1 MTLNRTKNLI
11 VLLLSCIPCIATA
24 FQSNLPHQHQHQHQ
38 YYPRLHSSPKL
49 PQPQQLQML
58 PISAA
63 PIGSIGVLCFV
74 VLIHEAGHYLAAR
87 TLGMKVSEFS
97 IGVGPKLLGFQALG
111 NDFSLRAFPL
121 GGYVRFPENYN
132 NTLVQLE
139 LDRRDQE
146 NEILQ
151 KDNAYNTNNN
161 NDNNN
166 NNGRDVYGNPDL
178 VAGLLNILSFGTYNK
193 SVEKLLEQQQV
204 QQEEK
209 KTKSSIPWYKQD
221 FSKRRS
227 TKKSTQK
234 IPQKPFQI
242 DYYSDPDLLQNRPWP
257 QRAAVIG
264 GGVVFNFILAFAI
277 YFGEITTT
285 GLARPTFGN
294 GAVVASTPK
303 AASAG
308 ILRQGDLI
316 TQVNGQSLSST
327 ERVTAA
333 VAQQS
338 ITDFITKIRDTT
350 DDETLTLAIVRANQK
365 LDVTIQPTKSTETSP
380 KSIGVMLKPNFL
392 SVTRIQTKNIPEAA
406 TLAAKSVQEITTATA
421 QGLGGFLGKLVQG
434 KGAPAGQGI
443 SGPVGLIRTGSEIV
457 STNDLATIV
466 TFAAAISV
474 NLAVVNSLPLPALDG
489 GQMIFILFEAVTGRK
504 VDQRLQESITSAA
517 VLLLLLLTVGTT
529 FSDVESILR

>member
-1 MTLNRTKNLI
+1 MTLNRTTILI
-11 VLLLSCIPCIATA
+11 LLFSCIQCITTA
-24 FQSNLPHQHQHQHQ
+24 FQSNLPQQFQHYH
-38 YYPRLHSSPKL
+38 RLHSSPK
-49 PQPQQLQML
+49 QSQSQQKQLHML
-58 PISAA
+58 SISAA

-132 NTLVQLE
+132 TTLLQLE
-139 LDRRDQE
+139 MDQRDQE
-146 NEILQ
+146 KEALQ
-151 KDNAYNTNNN
+151 KENYINNN
-161 NDNNN
+161 NIN
-166 NNGRDVYGNPDL
+166 NNGRDVNGNPDF

-193 SVEKLLEQQQV
+193 SVEKLLKEQQQ
-204 QQEEK
+204 QAKEI
-209 KTKSSIPWYKQD
+209 KSMIPWYKKQV
-221 FSKRRS
+221 FSKS
-227 TKKSTQK
+227 TPTKKPLPK
-234 IPQKPFQI
+234 LPQTPFQI

-294 GAVVASTPK
+294 GAVVASIPK

-316 TQVNGQSLSST
+316 TQVNGQALSST

-338 ITDFITKIRDTT
+338 IADFITKIRDTT

-365 LDVTIQPTKSTETSP
+365 LDVTVQPMKTSDTSP

-392 SVTRIQTKNIPEAA
+392 SVTRIQTNNIPEAA
-406 TLAAKSVQEITTATA
+406 TLAAKSVQEITSATA

-434 KGAPAGQGI
+434 KGASAGQGI

-529 FSDVESILR
+529 FTDVESILR

>member
-1 MTLNRTKNLI
+1 MNLNRTTILI
-11 VLLLSCIPCIATA
+11 VLLSCIQCITTA
-24 FQSNLPHQHQHQHQ
+24 FQSNLPQQFQHYH
-38 YYPRLHSSPKL
+38 RLHSSPK
-49 PQPQQLQML
+49 QSQSQSQLKQLHML

-132 NTLVQLE
+132 TTLLQLE
-139 LDRRDQE
+139 MDQRDLE
-146 NEILQ
+146 KETLQ
-151 KDNAYNTNNN
+151 KENYINNN
-161 NDNNN
+161 KNNM
-166 NNGRDVYGNPDL
+166 NNGRDVNGNPDF

-193 SVEKLLEQQQV
+193 SVEKLLKEQQQANPI
-204 QQEEK
+204 K
-209 KTKSSIPWYKQD
+209 PLIPWYKKQV
-221 FSKRRS
+221 FSKSTS
-227 TKKSTQK
+227 TKKPLPKS
-234 IPQKPFQI
+234 PQKPFQI

-294 GAVVASTPK
+294 GAVVASIPK

-316 TQVNGQSLSST
+316 TQVNGQALSST

-338 ITDFITKIRDTT
+338 IADFITKIRDTT

-365 LDVTIQPTKSTETSP
+365 LDVTVQPTKTSDTSP

-392 SVTRIQTKNIPEAA
+392 SVTRIQTNNIPEAA
-406 TLAAKSVQEITTATA
+406 TLAAKSVQEITSATA
-421 QGLGGFLGKLVQG
+421 QGLGGFLGKLAQG
-434 KGAPAGQGI
+434 KGASAGQGI